1 MLNRN
6 YRKPILQ
13 GSKLRDP
20 GGIIVA
26 ISNVLLRYQFLVMN
40 IRIKY
45 RPLISVLSGRRLKP
59 GKLPLA
65 YFPALAAVILLFLV
79 AKATYG
85 QQPRAGTTPQLVKCV
100 IIEGDTFV
108 FATLPTFHFFSP
120 KVFKSKREEQK
131 YTRLVRHV
139 KRVYPYARLAGI
151 KLRAYNDILI
161 NIDSEKERKVMMKK
175 IEEELE
181 EQFGPELKKL
191 TFTQGVILLKLID
204 RETGQTGYDI
214 LSELRGTFRAF
225 FWQGIG
231 RLFGYNLKVRYEP
244 QGADEEIEEIVLKIM
259 YGQL

>member
-1 MLNRN
+1 
-6 YRKPILQ
+6 
-13 GSKLRDP
+13 
-20 GGIIVA
+20 
-26 ISNVLLRYQFLVMN
+26 MN

-45 RPLISVLSGRRLKP
+45 RLVISALSGRSIKSGL
-59 GKLPLA
+59 LPFTV
-65 YFPALAAVILLFLV
+65 FPAIAAIIFLLLATKV
-79 AKATYG
+79 TYG

-120 KVFKSKREEQK
+120 KVFKSKREEQQ

-151 KLRAYNDILI
+151 KLREYNDILLSI
-161 NIDSEKERKVMMKK
+161 ESEKERKAMMKK
-175 IEEELE
+175 VEDELE
-181 EQFGPELKKL
+181 AQFGSELKKL

-204 RETGQTGYDI
+204 RETGQTGYDL

-231 RLFGYNLKVRYEP
+231 RLFGYNLKVKYDP
-244 QGADEEIEEIVLKIM
+244 KGADQEIEEIVMKIM